1 MLEENNNS
9 RKFNLKEIDGLGEK
23 SIINLFNSI
32 KLSRSITFD
41 RFIYSLGIR
50 HVGQGIAL
58 VVSRKFDS
66 IEKFINYFLKNET
79 TEKIFDGVGE
89 IIIKS
94 IKNYLQEDKN
104 LFQINSLLKY
114 VDVKYERYK
123 GNKFSNKVIVVTG
136 SFKKYS
142 RKVITQKL
150 ISMGAI
156 VSSSI
161 SNKTDYLFCGED
173 PGSKLEKARQLKIK
187 ILFSIDIENIIDD

>member
-1 MLEENNNS
+1 VFE
-9 RKFNLKEIDGLGEK
+9 GLGEK

-50 HVGQGIAL
+50 HVGQGIAQI
-58 VVSRKFDS
+58 VSRNFDS
-66 IEKFINYFLKNET
+66 IDKFINYFINNET
-79 TEKIFDGVGE
+79 TEKSFDGVGE

-114 VDVKYERYK
+114 VNVKYERYEN
-123 GNKFSNKVIVVTG
+123 NKLSNKVIVVTG
-136 SFKKYS
+136 SFIKYS
-142 RKVITQKL
+142 RKVISQKL
-150 ISMGAI
+150 ISMGAT

-161 SNKTDYLFCGED
+161 SKNTDYLFCGED
-173 PGSKLEKARQLKIK
+173 PGSKLEKAKQLKIK
-187 ILFSIDIENIIDD
+187 ILFSRDIENIIDN